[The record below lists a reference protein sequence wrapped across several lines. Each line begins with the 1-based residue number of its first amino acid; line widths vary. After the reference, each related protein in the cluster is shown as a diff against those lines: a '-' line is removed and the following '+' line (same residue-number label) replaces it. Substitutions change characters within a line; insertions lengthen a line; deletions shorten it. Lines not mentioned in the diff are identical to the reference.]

1 MDMLIRSAQLG
12 LLEQSHGL
20 RAPGVHEKNIFWLTE
35 EVGPASTFYLNDSA
49 LNLEAFFF
57 QTQWKMAI
65 KFIESPGTS

>member
-1 MDMLIRSAQLG
+1 MV
-12 LLEQSHGL
+12 LELQESMRKKYFDG
-20 RAPGVHEKNIFWLTE
+20 TE

-49 LNLEAFFF
+49 PELEPFFL